1 MIKMI
6 KSVDIVYEQGSNE
19 HNEDQYISNES
30 HGFFAVIDGATSL
43 AKTGMPGL
51 IASQTVRDAMAESVT
66 ASPLAA
72 FQQANAALSETAVAE
87 SEYLSV
93 SATPKEER
101 STCGGTAVRFHE
113 DALEYAHLGD
123 CMLFLEYSD
132 GTVRRVTFD
141 HLSRLDSVAI
151 REAHDYRMKWLEQH
165 GLPSGDD
172 VQRMHKEIK
181 EHVSPTLLANRRK
194 LNESD
199 GYGVFDGSK
208 EAERFIESGT
218 IPLINVSKVLLLS
231 DGLQY
236 PVSPDSGSD
245 GWNEAAAHSFKH
257 GVHSLLKKVNELEQ
271 SDPLCY
277 KYPRLKPA
285 DDKTAVLINLK

>member
-1 MIKMI
+1 MI
-6 KSVDIVYEQGSNE
+6 KSVDVVYEQGSNE
-19 HNEDQYISNES
+19 NNEDQYILNEK

-51 IASQTVRDAMAESVT
+51 LASQTVRDSMAEST

-72 FQQANAALSETAVAE
+72 FQQANAALSETAVAA

-141 HLSRLDSVAI
+141 HLSILDNLAI
-151 REAHDYRMKWLEQH
+151 REAHHYRMKWLEEH
-165 GLPSGDD
+165 GLPPGDEAK
-172 VQRMHKEIK
+172 RMHKEVK
-181 EHVSPTLLANRRK
+181 EHISPTLLTNRRK
-194 LNESD
+194 LNESN

-218 IPLINVSKVLLLS
+218 IPLINVSKVLLIS

-236 PVSPDSGSD
+236 PVSPESDSD
-245 GWNEAAAHSFKH
+245 GWSQAAEHSFRH
-257 GVHSLLKKVNELEQ
+257 GVDSLLAAVNELEQ

-285 DDKTAVLINLK
+285 DDKTAVLITLK